1 MRVSGYLF
9 LLEQTLCS
17 FCLMAA
23 LQRALSVSGGHW
35 LRRLSVAA
43 SLSLLQ
49 LLIASWPLGL
59 RALGLVGCAPMLL
72 LGIWPTWPD
81 RRTLWRCFPR
91 CLLLVTL
98 LWGTAALSLAL
109 PLPGSVQVLTAC
121 AALMVLSRMNRRSAS
136 LPGTATL
143 IIRHGGNVLRLTA
156 LVDSGNL
163 LCDPVSGDP
172 VVVLP
177 RQLLSQLHPPGSSG
191 TRWLRVRTVSGTSLM
206 TILRPDGISLLLDS
220 RKLSGQKISRRETT
234 VREIPVRALLGAV
247 PEGYSGKQALIP
259 SSLLCALPP
268 PDSSIRPPNEN
279 HREKHCKK
287 RRHPS

>member
-9 LLEQTLCS
+9 LLEQTLCA

-23 LQRALSVSGGHW
+23 LQQALSLSGGHL

-49 LLIASWPLGL
+49 LLSASWPLGL
-59 RALGLVGCAPMLL
+59 RALLLVGCAPMLL
-72 LGIWPTWPD
+72 LGIWPNWPD
-81 RRTLWRCFPR
+81 RRIWGRCFPR

-98 LWGTAALSLAL
+98 LWGTAALALAL
-109 PLPGSVQVLTAC
+109 PLPGSIQALAAC
-121 AALMVLSRMNRRSAS
+121 AALMALSRLNRRSAS

-143 IIRHGGNVLRLTA
+143 IIRHGGSVLRLTA

-177 RQLLSQLHPPGSSG
+177 RQLFSQLQPKEGEASG
-191 TRWLRVRTVSGTSLM
+191 KRWLRVRTVSGSSLM

-220 RKLSGQKISRRETT
+220 RKASHWE
-234 VREIPVRALLGAV
+234 VPVRALLGTV
-247 PEGYSGKQALIP
+247 PDGDSGGQALIP

-268 PDSSIRPPNEN
+268 VDSSVRPPNEK
-279 HREKHCKK
+279 HRKK